1 MLGVAQG
8 PANPC
13 PDPSLGDCPIDSNVY
28 LLFVGA
34 VFFAARKAYFIKNE
48 SNKILFLVIFE
59 CLYC

>member
-48 SNKILFLVIFE
+48 SAKKKLV
-59 CLYC
+59 